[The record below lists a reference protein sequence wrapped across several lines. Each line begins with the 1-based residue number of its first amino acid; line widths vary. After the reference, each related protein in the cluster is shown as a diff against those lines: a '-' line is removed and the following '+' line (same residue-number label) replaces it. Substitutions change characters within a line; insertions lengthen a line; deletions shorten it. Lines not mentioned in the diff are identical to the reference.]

1 MKRRIRPFP
10 LALLLVI
17 LILLGCFVG
26 YTVKTQQL
34 NVNFHY
40 NSDYEDL
47 NLNRPKAVLER
58 LKQDGYDL
66 SMPGLSGPVSFTS
79 PCSFTYFQ
87 NFMEHD
93 VKKGTP
99 ITFDFVTYSRGSVYT
114 ATRCGV
120 ITIDGREDAATLPLR
135 ATVSL
140 YLAALEQNGLEG
152 QFEADFGA
160 PLSRK
165 TAHEAL
171 RKLDR
176 QLYETGVYNPTDYP
190 FDKMFWNLVLKIAAI
205 TAPVSMIVLG
215 ILAAFLLEGAE
226 YRRYLAENNQENQAR
241 WETVS
246 GNLPEFHSL
255 SESGTN
261 TAPKPYLKNPGLKDA
276 LRRLFGPTV
285 KR

>member
-10 LALLLVI
+10 IALLLVI
-17 LILLGCFVG
+17 LALVGCFVG
-26 YTVKTQQL
+26 YTVKTQQV
-34 NVNFHY
+34 NANFHY
-40 NSDYEDL
+40 NSAYADL
-47 NLNRPKAVLER
+47 NLNRPKAVFQR
-58 LKQDGYDL
+58 LSEDGYDL
-66 SMPGLSGPVSFTS
+66 SMPGLSGPVSFTA

-87 NFMEHD
+87 TFAEYD

-99 ITFDFVTYSRGSVYT
+99 ITFDFVTYSRGNVYA
-114 ATRCGV
+114 ATRSGV
-120 ITIDGREDAATLPLR
+120 FTIDGHEYATMLPLR
-135 ATVSL
+135 ATISL
-140 YLAALEQNGLEG
+140 YIAALEQNGLED
-152 QFEADFGA
+152 QFEKDFGA

-190 FDKMFWNLVLKIAAI
+190 FDKMFWQLVLNIAAI
-205 TAPVSMIVLG
+205 TAPISMIVLG
-215 ILAAFLLEGAE
+215 ILAAFLLEAAE
-226 YRRYLAENNQENQAR
+226 YRRYLWENNRENQAR
-241 WETVS
+241 WQTIS

-255 SESGTN
+255 GESGMN
-261 TAPKPYLKNPGLKDA
+261 PAPKPYLKKPGLKDA

>member
-10 LALLLVI
+10 IALLLVI

-26 YTVKTQQL
+26 YTVKTQQV
-34 NVNFHY
+34 NANFHY
-40 NSDYEDL
+40 NSAYEDL
-47 NLNRPKAVLER
+47 NLNRPKAVFQR
-58 LKQDGYDL
+58 LSEDGYDL

-79 PCSFTYFQ
+79 PCNFSFFQ
-87 NFMEHD
+87 DFKAHD

-99 ITFDFVTYSRGSVYT
+99 ITFDFVTYSRGNVYA
-114 ATRCGV
+114 ATRSGV
-120 ITIDGREDAATLPLR
+120 FTIDGHEYATMLPLR

-140 YLAALEQNGLEG
+140 YIAALKQNNLTD

-165 TAHEAL
+165 NAHEAL

-205 TAPVSMIVLG
+205 TAPISMIVLG
-215 ILAAFLLEGAE
+215 ILAAFLIEGAE
-226 YRRYLAENNQENQAR
+226 YCRYLSENNQENQAR

-255 SESGTN
+255 SDSGVN
-261 TAPKPYLKNPGLKDA
+261 TPPKPMLKKPGLKTA
-276 LRRLFGPTV
+276 LYRLFGPTV

>member
-10 LALLLVI
+10 IALLLVI
-17 LILLGCFVG
+17 LALVGCFVG
-26 YTVKTQQL
+26 YTVKTQQV
-34 NVNFHY
+34 NANFHY
-40 NSDYEDL
+40 NSAYEDL
-47 NLNRPKAVLER
+47 NLNRPKAVFQR
-58 LKQDGYDL
+58 LSEDGYDL

-79 PCSFTYFQ
+79 PCNFSFFQ
-87 NFMEHD
+87 DFKAHD

-99 ITFDFVTYSRGSVYT
+99 ITFDFVTYSRGNVYA
-114 ATRCGV
+114 ATRSGV
-120 ITIDGREDAATLPLR
+120 FTIDGHEYATMLPLR
-135 ATVSL
+135 ATISL
-140 YLAALEQNGLEG
+140 YIAALEQNNLTD

-190 FDKMFWNLVLKIAAI
+190 FDKMFWQLVLNIAAI
-205 TAPVSMIVLG
+205 TAPISMIVLG

-226 YRRYLAENNQENQAR
+226 YRRYLWENNRENQAR
-241 WETVS
+241 WQTIS
-246 GNLPEFHSL
+246 GTLPEFHSL
-255 SESGTN
+255 GESGMN
-261 TAPKPYLKNPGLKDA
+261 AAPNPYLKKPGLKAA
-276 LRRLFGPTV
+276 LHRLFGPTV

>member
-1 MKRRIRPFP
+1 M
-10 LALLLVI
+10 
-17 LILLGCFVG
+17 
-26 YTVKTQQL
+26 
-34 NVNFHY
+34 
-40 NSDYEDL
+40 
-47 NLNRPKAVLER
+47 
-58 LKQDGYDL
+58 
-66 SMPGLSGPVSFTS
+66 
-79 PCSFTYFQ
+79 
-87 NFMEHD
+87 
-93 VKKGTP
+93 
-99 ITFDFVTYSRGSVYT
+99 
-114 ATRCGV
+114 
-120 ITIDGREDAATLPLR
+120 ITIDGREDAVTLPLR

-261 TAPKPYLKNPGLKDA
+261 AAPKPYLKKPGLKDA